1 MIALYKGTSMLS
13 RAIRWQ
19 TDSDYSHASWLLP
32 DGREIEAWKGRGV
45 HVNCSLGDG
54 HTPGTVIDIF
64 TLPELSDMQRMQVQA
79 FLDDQLGK
87 PYDWKGVARFL
98 SRGRRHSDRRWFCSE
113 LVAAG
118 CIAAAFPL
126 LDLPAWKTTPGL
138 IATSTR
144 LEKWKT
150 IELENPK

>member
-45 HVNCSLGDG
+45 HVNASLGDG

-64 TLPELSDMQRMQVQA
+64 SLTQFSDMQRMQVQA

-113 LVAAG
+113 LVAAACESAG
-118 CIAAAFPL
+118 SPLFNLPHWKIA
-126 LDLPAWKTTPGL
+126 PGL
-138 IATSTR
+138 IAASPVVEHWETVT
-144 LEKWKT
+144 LEEK
-150 IELENPK
+150 